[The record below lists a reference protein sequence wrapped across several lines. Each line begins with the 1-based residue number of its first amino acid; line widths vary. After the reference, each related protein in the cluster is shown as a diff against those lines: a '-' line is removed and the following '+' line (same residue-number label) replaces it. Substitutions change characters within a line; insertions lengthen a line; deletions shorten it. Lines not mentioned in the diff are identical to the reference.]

1 MDADPARS
9 AGSGLGRVVS
19 DDVPAAGR
27 SAAATAV
34 TALYQQHAVGLTRLA
49 IIMLGDR
56 AAAEDVG
63 QADRGDTTMG

>member
-1 MDADPARS
+1 
-9 AGSGLGRVVS
+9 VS
-19 DDVPAAGR
+19 DDVTAAGR

-56 AAAEDVG
+56 AAAEDVV